1 MRRIIAILAGMSLC
15 AGLSAQT
22 HYVDSDNKDML
33 RPFTV
38 TGAERTEIVL
48 PQVNG
53 YNVYKADLHIHTFY
67 SDGQVSPQ
75 FRVSE
80 AWRDGL
86 DVIAITDHIEYRVH
100 DAYMA
105 EYLDVKRHE
114 DDKKVD
120 FNVSMRIAQ
129 KDAPAY
135 GITVIPG
142 TEITRDA
149 VTVGH
154 YNVLFSTDNNL
165 IYDDDPLVA
174 IRNAKAQGALVMHN
188 HPGWRHTDMVPS
200 AFEQKVY
207 AEGLIDGIEI
217 MNTDEF
223 YPQAIDRA
231 LQHGFFMSSNTDVH
245 GATADE
251 YLARGYYRNM
261 TFILAEENTLE
272 ALREALEQRRTLAYS
287 YGMIAGEEGL
297 LKDFFNASVICR
309 VLQADED
316 GTKRVALTNN
326 TSLSYYLRFGDDNPI
341 LLAPFTTLRFT
352 TDKDGNLEFV
362 VENMWMS
369 GNGHP
374 QMKISTVAGKG
385 RWIFVEFDKA

>member
-1 MRRIIAILAGMSLC
+1 MRRIIAILAGLSVC

-297 LKDFFNASVICR
+297 LKDFFNASVTCR

>member
-1 MRRIIAILAGMSLC
+1 MRRIITFFAAMSVC
-15 AGLSAQT
+15 AGLYAQT
-22 HYVDSDNKDML
+22 HYVDSENKDML
-33 RPFTV
+33 RPFTT

-67 SDGQVSPQ
+67 SDGHVSPQ

-100 DAYMA
+100 DASMA
-105 EYLDVKRHE
+105 EYLDVKRHK

-120 FNVSMRIAQ
+120 FNVSMKIAQ

-154 YNVLFSTDNNL
+154 YNALFSTDNNL
-165 IYDDDPLVA
+165 VYDEDPMVA

-188 HPGWRHTDMVPS
+188 HPGWRHKDMVPS
-200 AFEQKVY
+200 EFEQKVY
-207 AEGLIDGIEI
+207 AAGLIDGIEI

-231 LQHGFFMSSNTDVH
+231 LEHGFFMSSNTDVH
-245 GATADE
+245 GATSDD
-251 YLARGYYRNM
+251 YLSRGYYRNM
-261 TFILAEENTLE
+261 TFILAKENTLE
-272 ALREALEQRRTLAYS
+272 ALRDALEQRRTLAYS
-287 YGMIAGEEGL
+287 YGMIAGEESL
-297 LKDFFNASVICR
+297 LKDFFNASVSCR
-309 VLQADED
+309 VLQNNDN
-316 GTKRVALTNN
+316 GSKRVALTNN
-326 TSLSYYLRFGDDNPI
+326 SSLSYYLRFGDANPVV
-341 LLAPFTTLRFT
+341 LAPFTTLRLT
-352 TDKDGNLEFV
+352 TDKNGALEFV

-369 GNGHP
+369 EKGHP
-374 QMKISTVAGKG
+374 TIKL
-385 RWIFVEFDKA
+385 

>member
-297 LKDFFNASVICR
+297 LKDFFNASVTCR

-374 QMKISTVAGKG
+374 QMKISTVAGK
-385 RWIFVEFDKA
+385 VLL

>member
-297 LKDFFNASVICR
+297 LKDFFNASVTCR

-341 LLAPFTTLRFT
+341 LLAPFATLRFT
-352 TDKDGNLEFV
+352 TGKDGNLEFV

-385 RWIFVEFDKA
+385 RWIFLEFDKA

>member
-1 MRRIIAILAGMSLC
+1 MRRIITFFAAMSVC

-22 HYVDSDNKDML
+22 HYVDSENKDML
-33 RPFTV
+33 RPFAI
-38 TGAERTEIVL
+38 TGAERTEIVI

-67 SDGQVSPQ
+67 SDAHVSPQ

-86 DVIAITDHIEYRVH
+86 DVISITDHIEYRVH
-100 DAYMA
+100 DASMA
-105 EYLDVKRHE
+105 EYLDVKRHK

-120 FNVSMRIAQ
+120 FNVSMKIAQ
-129 KDAPAY
+129 NDAPAY

-142 TEITRDA
+142 IEITRDA

-165 IYDDDPLVA
+165 VYDEDPLVS
-174 IRNAKAQGALVMHN
+174 IRKAKAQGALVMHN

-200 AFEQKVY
+200 DFEKTVY

-231 LQHGFFMSSNTDVH
+231 LEHGFFMAGCTDVH
-245 GATADE
+245 GATWDD
-251 YLARGYYRNM
+251 YFSKGYYRNM
-261 TFILAEENTLE
+261 TFILAKENTLP
-272 ALREALEQRRTLAYS
+272 ALRDALEQRRTLAYS
-287 YGMIAGEEGL
+287 FGMIAGEESL
-297 LKDFFNASVICR
+297 LMDFFNASVPCR
-309 VLQADED
+309 VLQTYDD
-316 GTKRVALTNN
+316 GRKRVALTNN
-326 TSLSYYLRFGDDNPI
+326 SSLSYYLRFGDANPVV
-341 LLAPFTTLRFT
+341 LGPFSTLRFT
-352 TDKDGNLEFV
+352 TDKEGRLEFV

-369 GNGHP
+369 EKGHP
-374 QMKISTVAGKG
+374 TIKL
-385 RWIFVEFDKA
+385 

>member
-1 MRRIIAILAGMSLC
+1 MSVC

-22 HYVDSDNKDML
+22 HYVDSENKDML
-33 RPFTV
+33 RPFAI
-38 TGAERTEIVL
+38 TGAERTEIVI

-67 SDGQVSPQ
+67 SDAHVSPQ

-86 DVIAITDHIEYRVH
+86 DVISITDHIEYRVH
-100 DAYMA
+100 DASMA
-105 EYLDVKRHE
+105 EYLDVKRHK

-120 FNVSMRIAQ
+120 FNVSMKIAQ

-165 IYDDDPLVA
+165 VYDEDPLVS
-174 IRNAKAQGALVMHN
+174 IRKAKAQGALVMHN

-200 AFEQKVY
+200 DFEKTVY

-231 LQHGFFMSSNTDVH
+231 LEHGFFMAGCTDVH
-245 GATADE
+245 GATWDD
-251 YLARGYYRNM
+251 YFSKGYYRNM
-261 TFILAEENTLE
+261 TFILAKENTLP
-272 ALREALEQRRTLAYS
+272 ALRDALEQRRTLAYS
-287 YGMIAGEEGL
+287 FGMIAGEESL
-297 LKDFFNASVICR
+297 LKDFFNASVPCR
-309 VLQADED
+309 VLQTYDD
-316 GTKRVALTNN
+316 GRKRVALTNN
-326 TSLSYYLRFGDDNPI
+326 SSLSYYLRFGDANPVV
-341 LLAPFTTLRFT
+341 LGPFSTLRFT
-352 TDKDGNLEFV
+352 TDKEGKLEFV

-369 GNGHP
+369 EKGHP
-374 QMKISTVAGKG
+374 TIKL
-385 RWIFVEFDKA
+385 

>member
-297 LKDFFNASVICR
+297 LKDFFNASVTCR

-341 LLAPFTTLRFT
+341 LLAPFATLRFAT
-352 TDKDGNLEFV
+352 GKDGNLEFV